1 MIVIEYLV
9 SGLLFGATYS
19 IVAIGFTLIFGVLN
33 RLNLAHG
40 ATLMVSAFA
49 GAYVSLRFGGSDSY
63 LVLFM
68 AFACSVVVG
77 GLLGYF
83 VRLVAFAPLRGASH
97 LAPFVTSA
105 AVTISLEEIF
115 VQLSREI
122 PIFSPEFTAFPSP
135 IENDVIF
142 VGPILIRTAFVVI
155 FLVSAVVLLLLHWWI
170 NYSSMGRAVR
180 AVEENPTMA
189 WLLGIN
195 VKRTEIAVFVV
206 ASAIAGAAGCLIG
219 VAQGTVDSFMGS
231 NMLLVSFVIIVL
243 AGLGSLKG
251 AMICGLLVGTVE
263 VMIVGLVSASVKE
276 AVLFVILFATLVF
289 RPQGIFGGNVV
300 ERD

>member
-1 MIVIEYLV
+1 MLVLEYLV
-9 SGLLFGATYS
+9 SGLLFGSTYS

-33 RLNLAHG
+33 RLNIAHG
-40 ATLMVSAFA
+40 ATLMVAAFA
-49 GAYVSLRFGGSDSY
+49 GAYVSLRFGGANSY
-63 LVLFM
+63 LVLGF
-68 AFACSVVVG
+68 AFICSTLVG
-77 GLLGYF
+77 GLVGYL
-83 VRLVAFAPLRGASH
+83 VRLAAFAPLRGASH

-105 AVTISLEEIF
+105 AVTISLEEAF
-115 VQLSREI
+115 VQLSRKI
-122 PIFSPEFTAFPSP
+122 AIFSPEFTAFPSP

-142 VGPILIRTAFVVI
+142 IGPILIRTAYIVI
-155 FLVSAVVLLLLHWWI
+155 FLVSVALLALLHWWI
-170 NYSSMGRAVR
+170 HYSSMGRAIR
-180 AVEENPTMA
+180 AVEENPSMA

-195 VKRTEIAVFVV
+195 VRKIEITVFVV

-219 VAQGTVDSFMGS
+219 VSQGMVESFMGS

-251 AMICGLLVGTVE
+251 AMICGLLVGTIE
-263 VMIVGLVSASVKE
+263 VTIAGLISASVKQ

-289 RPQGIFGGNVV
+289 RPQGIFGGRAA